1 MTFLENTFLVVSFV
15 CLLNF
20 LFVYPENYHIR
31 GYYNFGFVNGIFFIL
46 VFFLTNEHYNNSK
59 GKVAAG
65 GKASTTP
72 VAASPNAPA
81 AVAATGGAVPSAP
94 PAEAKVVPAAAGTK
108 PLSAVAVP
116 FSPLAAGASSNNSVV
131 NVQQSKNQ
139 IYRLTIKRGVQTPS
153 YDIFYTFIIV
163 ASSEN
168 KARQIAQ
175 QKSYGDETKFIDD
188 SYPHSRSIEKRI
200 DFWTDSKKTD
210 CVLVNTDKEDKVCGC
225 FING

>member
-31 GYYNFGFVNGIFFIL
+31 GYYNLGFVNGIFFIL

-72 VAASPNAPA
+72 VAASPNA

-94 PAEAKVVPAAAGTK
+94 PAEATADIWGRG
-108 PLSAVAVP
+108 P
-116 FSPLAAGASSNNSVV
+116 FWDPG
-131 NVQQSKNQ
+131 
-139 IYRLTIKRGVQTPS
+139 
-153 YDIFYTFIIV
+153 
-163 ASSEN
+163 
-168 KARQIAQ
+168 
-175 QKSYGDETKFIDD
+175 
-188 SYPHSRSIEKRI
+188 
-200 DFWTDSKKTD
+200 
-210 CVLVNTDKEDKVCGC
+210 
-225 FING
+225 